1 MSIMLKNF
9 LFSGIIIFLVSILS
23 LIVLYFTMPIYYE
36 RMKLNEINKE
46 FNQVAK
52 SIENKDLATMQK
64 VVDQYWL
71 ESGREQNLDVILLNN
86 NGLVMGPFFDENLD
100 YLEIS
105 IFSDEMSLFQ
115 EITDKEGHT
124 YYLLGNYS
132 MQPVAE
138 ASQVLLHL
146 YPFIII
152 VSLIIGGSALTIIVF
167 IRQKNQR
174 DIQSNR
180 KNDRIRCGYSL

>member
-23 LIVLYFTMPIYYE
+23 LIVLYFTMPVYYE

-46 FNQVAK
+46 FNQVVK

-64 VVDQYWL
+64 VVDQYWF
-71 ESGREQNLDVILLNN
+71 GREQSLDVMLLNN
-86 NGLVMGPFFDENLD
+86 NAQVIGPFLDENVE
-100 YLEIS
+100 YSEIS
-105 IFSDEMSLFQ
+105 IFSDEMSLYQ

-124 YYLLGNYS
+124 YYLVGMYS

-146 YPFIII
+146 YPF
-152 VSLIIGGSALTIIVF
+152 
-167 IRQKNQR
+167 
-174 DIQSNR
+174 
-180 KNDRIRCGYSL
+180 